1 VYVYPYSGDT
11 YLYISGKT
19 NAQGQASFTLPDGS
33 YRFRADSNGY
43 AYWSSTTNNCPVPG
57 CTTASVSV
65 FSWVTVTVHDT
76 NGNPDVGIAVRAFD
90 GDTPT
95 VYVAL
100 TNAQGQAII
109 PIPSGIYH
117 FRANKNGTVFW
128 SSPTNNCDPT
138 SCSTASIT
146 TDVPVVVTVLNGSGS
161 PVSGVYVYPYSGD
174 TYLYIS
180 GKTNAQGQASFTL
193 PDGSY
198 RFRAD
203 SNGHAYWS
211 STTNNC
217 PVPGCTTANIS
228 TGTGAFAVSS
238 SLYFQTCAITD
249 FGAAKCW
256 GDNISGQLGDGTTA
270 ERYSPVNVVGLSS
283 GVKEIAVGIIHTCAL
298 TVGGGVKCWGDNS
311 YGELGDGTT
320 FNRLTPVDVVGLTN
334 GITAIAAGGDFSC
347 ALTFT
352 GGVKCWG
359 WNAGGELGDGTCM
372 NSSTPI
378 DVSGLTSGVTSISAG
393 FYYMCAVTSSGGAK
407 CWGDNTVG
415 QLGDGTTTHRCAPV
429 DVYGLTS
436 GVQSITTGIYHTC
449 ALTISGGV
457 KCWGENPV
465 GELGNGTYTDS
476 PLPTDVVGL
485 TSGITAIDA
494 GDANTCA
501 LTNAGGLKCWGD
513 NFNYQLGTG
522 IGDKSNIPIDN
533 SFFTANLKMV
543 SVSSGLICVITNA
556 DKLKCWGHNWYGQ
569 VGNGTT
575 DDAYSPV
582 DVNLD

>member
-1 VYVYPYSGDT
+1 
-11 YLYISGKT
+11 
-19 NAQGQASFTLPDGS
+19 
-33 YRFRADSNGY
+33 
-43 AYWSSTTNNCPVPG
+43 
-57 CTTASVSV
+57 
-65 FSWVTVTVHDT
+65 
-76 NGNPDVGIAVRAFD
+76 
-90 GDTPT
+90 
-95 VYVAL
+95 
-100 TNAQGQAII
+100 
-109 PIPSGIYH
+109 
-117 FRANKNGTVFW
+117 
-128 SSPTNNCDPT
+128 
-138 SCSTASIT
+138 
-146 TDVPVVVTVLNGSGS
+146 
-161 PVSGVYVYPYSGD
+161 
-174 TYLYIS
+174 
-180 GKTNAQGQASFTL
+180 
-193 PDGSY
+193 
-198 RFRAD
+198 
-203 SNGHAYWS
+203 
-211 STTNNC
+211 
-217 PVPGCTTANIS
+217 
-228 TGTGAFAVSS
+228 
-238 SLYFQTCAITD
+238 
-249 FGAAKCW
+249 
-256 GDNISGQLGDGTTA
+256 
-270 ERYSPVNVVGLSS
+270 
-283 GVKEIAVGIIHTCAL
+283 VGIIHTCAL
-298 TVGGGVKCWGDNS
+298 TVGGGVKCGGDNS
-311 YGELGDGTT
+311 YGELGDGTI

-347 ALTFT
+347 ALTSA

-359 WNAGGELGDGTCM
+359 LNADGELGDGTCIG
-372 NSSTPI
+372 SITPV

-393 FYYMCAVTSSGGAK
+393 FYHMCAVTDSGGAK
-407 CWGDNTVG
+407 CWGDNAVG
-415 QLGDGTTTHRCAPV
+415 QLGDGTQTHRCAPV

-436 GVQSITTGIYHTC
+436 GIKSITTGIYHTC

-465 GELGNGTYTDS
+465 GELGNGTYDDS